1 MEHAKQVE
9 ILKELMPQIDE
20 KRNVDAGV
28 MVENPV
34 ANYTCPDMAA
44 RE

>member
-1 MEHAKQVE
+1 MQHAKQVK
-9 ILKELMPQIDE
+9 ILKELMSQIDE

-34 ANYTCPDMAA
+34 SSYVCPDMAA
-44 RE
+44 